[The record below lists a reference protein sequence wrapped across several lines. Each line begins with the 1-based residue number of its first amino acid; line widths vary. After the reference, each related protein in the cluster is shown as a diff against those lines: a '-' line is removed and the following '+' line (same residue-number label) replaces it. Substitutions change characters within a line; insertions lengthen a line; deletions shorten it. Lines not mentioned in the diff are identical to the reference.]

1 MSSTSI
7 NGRDNGHLQLR
18 FVRGVRRRGGLPGA
32 QRARDSTGRV
42 VRPRRP
48 RRQHR
53 LRVRGLQPRLR
64 PCRRALYPERWPARC
79 CARCRRCRR
88 CCRRYQRRRCSWR
101 PCRPCPDGAAIAEA
115 ALDHAL
121 SCGLSAGSWQ
131 VVVGGKKARSAGAQ
145 GRRWQA
151 PPAPQAQKAPLAQG
165 QQVMRWPSRVHLL
178 HARRGLHRGR
188 GDLRILERVGHLDE
202 AEAH

>member
-18 FVRGVRRRGGLPGA
+18 FVRSVRRRGGLPGA

-64 PCRRALYPERWPARC
+64 PCGRALYPGRWPARC
-79 CARCRRCRR
+79 CARCRRCCR
-88 CCRRYQRRRCSWR
+88 CCRRYRCRRCSWR
-101 PCRPCPDGAAIAEA
+101 PCQRPDGAAIAEA

-131 VVVGGKKARSAGAQ
+131 VVVGGGQEGTLCRRPRAAMASASGAASTEGAFGAGA
-145 GRRWQA
+145 A
-151 PPAPQAQKAPLAQG
+151 SDEMAISSPPPALVPRPAWRP
-165 QQVMRWPSRVHLL
+165 R
-178 HARRGLHRGR
+178 
-188 GDLRILERVGHLDE
+188 
-202 AEAH
+202 